1 MVITEVFT
9 TQSNKAAN
17 KEGTLPMIDAAT
29 QADLKGRLQRIEGQ
43 VRGLGR
49 MVEEPRLCIDILTQL
64 AAAQSAL
71 RRCSEVV
78 VRYHL
83 TGCLNETLTKGRSSE
98 IQRRMNELLDI
109 FNRFVS

>member
-1 MVITEVFT
+1 MVRVEEVT
-9 TQSNKAAN
+9 RQNPSAT
-17 KEGTLPMIDAAT
+17 KEGMLPMIDAET
-29 QADLKGRLQRIEGQ
+29 QTDLKGRLQKIEGQ

-49 MVEEPRLCIDILTQL
+49 MVEEPRLCIEILTQL

-71 RRCSEVV
+71 KRCSEVV

-83 TGCLNETLTKGRSSE
+83 TGCLNQTLTKGRSSE
-98 IQRRMNELLDI
+98 IQRRMNELLEI